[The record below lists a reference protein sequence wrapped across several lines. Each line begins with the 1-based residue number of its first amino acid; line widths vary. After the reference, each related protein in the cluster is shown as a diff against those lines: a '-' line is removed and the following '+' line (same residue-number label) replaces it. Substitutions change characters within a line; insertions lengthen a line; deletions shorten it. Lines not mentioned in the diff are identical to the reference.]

1 MNLIAEGTEV
11 IDVLSNNEDIIS
23 GKLNSVS
30 IFYKD
35 RRLVIELT
43 IELLYS
49 KKFKEVLIQFKGVS
63 EYAFYY
69 NLSRNFYYIEDY
81 VFFKNEE
88 MVYISLDPANPS
100 EVKRNDDDNDFIIAD
115 EISLFSLVP
124 IDLAR

>member
-1 MNLIAEGTEV
+1 MNLIAEGSNVFDT
-11 IDVLSNNEDIIS
+11 LSNNEDIIS
-23 GKLNSVS
+23 GKLDNVS
-30 IFYKD
+30 IFRKD
-35 RRLVIELT
+35 SQLVIELT

-49 KKFKEVLIQFKGVS
+49 KKIKVILIQFRGVS

-100 EVKRNDDDNDFIIAD
+100 EIKRNVDDNDYIIAD
-115 EISLFSLVP
+115 EIALYSVG
-124 IDLAR
+124 